1 MIKVYDKC
9 EKFPEGGKM
18 SLYINSLK
26 INDTL
31 TIKYPYG
38 RFNYQGNG
46 NIRIRNIGVNATFR
60 NFKVERLYMIA
71 GGTGITPIYQ
81 IIQYIIAHPEDK
93 TELVLLFL
101 NRT

>member
-1 MIKVYDKC
+1 
-9 EKFPEGGKM
+9 M
-18 SLYINSLK
+18 SLHMNSLK
-26 INDTL
+26 INDML
-31 TIKYPYG
+31 TIRHPFG

-46 NIRIRNIGVNATFR
+46 HIRIRNVGVNATYR
-60 NFKVERLYMIA
+60 NLTIQRLYMIA

-81 IIQYIIAHPEDK
+81 IIQYICSKPEDK